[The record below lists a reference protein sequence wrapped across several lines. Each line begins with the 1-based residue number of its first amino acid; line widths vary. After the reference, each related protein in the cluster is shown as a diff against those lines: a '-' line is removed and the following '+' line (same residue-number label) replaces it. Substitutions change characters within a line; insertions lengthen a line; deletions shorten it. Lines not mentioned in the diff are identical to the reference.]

1 MINKIPVPQAKY
13 KLLNSVQE
21 KRWRSPVF
29 YLISL
34 LLIIIGILFITRGWF
49 LILTAISRSTESRTI
64 NFEDATIAAWSCR
77 ARMYAESSKENQ
89 DADRNTTV
97 TTANSSTSFFTSSKI
112 VVCYYTISSNMNTSW
127 ELSPAHIDPYICTHI
142 IVGFASVVNCTIS
155 LGTAEE
161 LLQQII
167 NLKLHQPKLKVM
179 VSASGINELQHGFPE
194 MVKTHANRKLFIKS
208 VLNLTRVYNLDG
220 LDIDWE
226 FPVWLGAN
234 DRQRIW
240 FIQLLQETKKEF
252 DRSGR
257 NLTLSAAVAS
267 PVAIIDES
275 YNVPE
280 IAEHVDF
287 INLMS
292 YDYHYYVWYLP
303 LTGLNAPMYAK
314 LSDSGYAATL
324 NVNYSAMYW
333 VSKGMPREKIVIGI
347 PTYGHSFKLDNVN
360 NHGIMAP
367 AKGFGHLGI
376 SGFTLYPTVC
386 WFINTGAN
394 KVYDKDSRTP
404 YVYKDDEWI
413 SYDDT
418 TSVLEKVRWINA
430 NGFKGAMV
438 FSLNTDDWNATCDK
452 KNTFPLTRVIAA
464 NIIGLSSKNT
474 ASGS

>member
-1 MINKIPVPQAKY
+1 
-13 KLLNSVQE
+13 
-21 KRWRSPVF
+21 
-29 YLISL
+29 
-34 LLIIIGILFITRGWF
+34 
-49 LILTAISRSTESRTI
+49 
-64 NFEDATIAAWSCR
+64 
-77 ARMYAESSKENQ
+77 
-89 DADRNTTV
+89 
-97 TTANSSTSFFTSSKI
+97 
-112 VVCYYTISSNMNTSW
+112 MNTSW

-155 LGTAEE
+155 LGTAEK
-161 LLQQII
+161 LLQQIV

-252 DRSGR
+252 YRSGR

-303 LTGLNAPMYAK
+303 LTGLNAPLYAK

-333 VSKGMPREKIVIGI
+333 VSKGMPREKIAIGI

-394 KVYDKDSRTP
+394 AVYDKDSRTP

-418 TSVLEKVRWINA
+418 TSVLEKV
-430 NGFKGAMV
+430 
-438 FSLNTDDWNATCDK
+438 
-452 KNTFPLTRVIAA
+452 
-464 NIIGLSSKNT
+464 
-474 ASGS
+474 